1 MMRKL
6 MVGVWMMVAG
16 TCLAQQVDL
25 KVLDKFAAKAQSKN
39 EIDMNE
45 ALLKSAAGFLD
56 DKKASEGLARATSR
70 NLKGIFV
77 RSYEFDQKGAYTMDD
92 LKPLLDQLKA
102 PDWNRFIRSEEDGER
117 TEIWM
122 HSTKGVPDGLLIVS
136 GEDKELSVV
145 NLVGSTNLGDLGLLG
160 LLGNIGAIA
169 EANANNSANT
179 AAGKKD

>member
-6 MVGVWMMVAG
+6 MVGVWMIVAG
-16 TCLAQQVDL
+16 ACFAQQVDL
-25 KVLDKFAAKAQSKN
+25 KALDKFASKAQSKT
-39 EIDMNE
+39 EIDMDE
-45 ALLKSAAGFLD
+45 ALLKSAAGALD
-56 DKKASEGLARATSR
+56 DKKEAEGLAKAASR

-77 RSYEFDQKGAYTMDD
+77 RSYEFDQKGAYKMDD
-92 LKPLLDQLKA
+92 LKPLFDQLKA
-102 PDWNRFIRSEEDGER
+102 PDWNRFVRSEEDGER

-122 HSTKGVPDGLLIVS
+122 HSTKGVPDGLLVVS
-136 GEDKELSVV
+136 GEDDELTVV

-169 EANANNSANT
+169 NANNSANT